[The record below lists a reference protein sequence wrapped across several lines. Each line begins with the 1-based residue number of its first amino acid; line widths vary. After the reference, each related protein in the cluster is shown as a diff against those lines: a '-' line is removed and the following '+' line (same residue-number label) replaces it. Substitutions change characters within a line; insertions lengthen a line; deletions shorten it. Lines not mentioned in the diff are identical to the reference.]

1 MANFTKTQQV
11 AIQLALELDN
21 SIIFDTYISGYRRV
35 RRDLVE
41 KFVKD
46 KGELKFNPSKGMW
59 RNAWRI
65 VMNRMR
71 HANAAR
77 EAINWT
83 QRNGKTESR
92 TELAILDQDAIKQV
106 GQDMANGKPEHDW
119 PVQPQAPTTKL
130 AVAILMMLVAPKIQF
145 LEVDGA
151 TFVHEGN
158 VESDVKSEYRLDYS
172 PKRWPD
178 AWQRL
183 IDFLVIKGAVAT
195 KVDDE
200 NSADAKQL
208 ATSSKLMIIKDAK
221 KLREFADD
229 PTPLIKVFEVPSK
242 TKIKHPQV
250 PNSKESKSRP
260 KATNTLP
267 PQSESEKVGYARFA
281 TELTD
286 IDKYVQQLGAA
297 GADEIFIDKQGE
309 KSVRQPKWREMM
321 DRVEPGDT
329 VIVPDLLRLSA
340 TVQGALHKVEALI
353 KVKANLTV
361 LDIGKLIEF
370 DANGELTVT
379 SNAMVKTFVAVTEL
393 NHAAV
398 LERTQ
403 IGKAYAKKHDQD
415 YKEGRKPVVQ
425 GERLAEMLTYY
436 EKHTVKETIKK
447 FGVSESTLMRRVRES
462 RNGK

>member
-1 MANFTKTQQV
+1 MASFTKTEQV

-21 SIIFDTYISGYRRV
+21 TIIFDSYIPGYRRV
-35 RRDLVE
+35 RREFVE
-41 KFVKD
+41 KLVKE
-46 KGELKFNPSKGMW
+46 KGKLGFNPSKGMW

-65 VMNRMR
+65 VMDRMR

-92 TELAILDQDAIKQV
+92 TELAILDPDAVKQV
-106 GQDMANGKPEHDW
+106 GLDMAVGKPEYDW

-145 LEVDGA
+145 LDLDGA

-158 VESDVKSEYRLDYS
+158 VESDVKSEYRLDYNA
-172 PKRWPD
+172 KRWPD

-200 NSADAKQL
+200 NSAVAKHL
-208 ATSSKLMIIKDAK
+208 AVSSKLMIIQDAK
-221 KLREFADD
+221 KLRELADD
-229 PTPLIKVFEVPSK
+229 PTPLIEVFEVPTK

-250 PNSKESKSRP
+250 PNSKESKS
-260 KATNTLP
+260 KLKSTNTLP
-267 PQSESEKVGYARFA
+267 LQSESEKVGYARFA
-281 TELTD
+281 AEFTD

-297 GADEIFIDKQGE
+297 GADEIFLDKQTA
-309 KSVRQPKWREMM
+309 KSAGQPKWHEMM
-321 DRVEPGDT
+321 DRIEPGDT

-340 TVQGALHKVEALI
+340 SFQGALQKVKDLI
-353 KVKANLTV
+353 KLKVNLTV
-361 LDIGKLIEF
+361 LNIGKLIEF
-370 DANGELTVT
+370 DANGQLTVT
-379 SNAMVKTFVAVTEL
+379 SNAMVKTFVAVSEL
-393 NHAAV
+393 NHDAV
-398 LERTQ
+398 VERTQ
-403 IGKAYAKKHDQD
+403 TGKAYAKKHNQE
-415 YKEGRKPVVQ
+415 YKEGRRPVVQ
-425 GERLAEMLTYY
+425 GKRLAEMLAFY

-462 RNGK
+462 RGGM